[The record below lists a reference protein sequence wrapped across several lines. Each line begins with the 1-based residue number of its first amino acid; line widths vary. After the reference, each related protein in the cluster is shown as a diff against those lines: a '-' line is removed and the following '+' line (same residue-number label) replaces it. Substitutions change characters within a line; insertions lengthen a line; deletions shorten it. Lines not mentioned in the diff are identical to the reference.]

1 MTPIVNGVMTSRL
14 MQRAR
19 WKPGRGLVVVA
30 TYLVVGV
37 AIILFG
43 LLVVRAIAR
52 EIIELAQN
60 LPAYADAF
68 GAWLTSLAASYPPL
82 QQLDMAQWIAAN
94 VETVMGALG
103 TVLGGLLGV
112 VSFTFGLFG
121 VFISVIFITFMS
133 LYLAMDAPRFRDYM
147 VVFWP
152 YSRQPQVSRLTN
164 EMGFRLG
171 HWAIGQAI
179 LCFIIGGGA
188 WLGLSLIGVPYS
200 VLLGIIWAIAEFIP
214 GIGPFVSAVPSIA
227 LAFTVSPE
235 VGIAAAIFTLVW
247 SQVENN
253 VITPKV
259 MGSAVELHPLVIL
272 LALLTGSELLGV
284 AGALLA
290 IPVAAT
296 LAVIVDELR
305 TERLRGQLVT
315 SADGTGIAELATAVP
330 PEVLVAEPLPQA
342 P

>member
-1 MTPIVNGVMTSRL
+1 MLHSLINVFIEMFVSAIIAAAMTPLVNGVMTSRL
-14 MQRAR
+14 MHRAR

-68 GAWLTSLAASYPPL
+68 GAWLTSLAASYPAL

-103 TVLGGLLGV
+103 TVLGGVLGV

-121 VFISVIFITFMS
+121 VFITVIFITFMS

-171 HWAIGQAI
+171 HWAIGRSHPVFHHRRRRVA
-179 LCFIIGGGA
+179 
-188 WLGLSLIGVPYS
+188 GLSLIAPCM

-259 MGSAVELHPLVIL
+259 AGSAVELHPL
-272 LALLTGSELLGV
+272 
-284 AGALLA
+284 
-290 IPVAAT
+290 
-296 LAVIVDELR
+296 R
-305 TERLRGQLVT
+305 FCWRC
-315 SADGTGIAELATAVP
+315 
-330 PEVLVAEPLPQA
+330 
-342 P
+342 